1 MTALVEL
8 DRLSKVYGTRTGDV
22 VALQGI
28 TLTIDDGEFVAIVG
42 PSGCGKTTL
51 PRLVAGYLRHE
62 SGGSASGIVCQAM
75 SGRSSRRI
83 CGPRRGQ
90 RRGQCPSAAD
100 GYARSG
106 NQHHPSSALQVQN
119 AARAFPA
126 P

>member
-1 MTALVEL
+1 MRALTVTGSGPGTDGTPVFEGVGFDVPAGSTTAVL
-8 DRLSKVYGTRTGDV
+8 
-22 VALQGI
+22 
-28 TLTIDDGEFVAIVG
+28 G